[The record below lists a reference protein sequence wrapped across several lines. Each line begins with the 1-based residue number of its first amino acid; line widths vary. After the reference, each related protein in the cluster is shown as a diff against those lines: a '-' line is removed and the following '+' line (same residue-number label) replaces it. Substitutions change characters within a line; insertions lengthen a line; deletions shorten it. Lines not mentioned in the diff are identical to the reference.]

1 MFQELVQKYKDK
13 SYDELGKKHLDEL
26 YEYLPK
32 IKAEEI
38 TSVEDGKNY
47 IELLKKFRE
56 AVAENDKFHGKN
68 YSQLLKSVLSVG
80 EDGLYSNNLRFIFE
94 LIQNVDDCDYE
105 KTDFCCLDMKFDFY
119 RDQII
124 LTYNEKGFT
133 PFNVFAITG
142 IAEAAKNI
150 SSTKNEI
157 GEKGIGFKSVFG
169 VAKKVWIKSGFFS
182 FELSKNNFTVPIYHS
197 ANHFKGTQ
205 MVLYVPNKAE
215 EIYEEIK
222 EQYCKQEA
230 LFSKNPILFL
240 NKLTSLKIYNNSS
253 ENLEFHV
260 SRSEMEC
267 SNNISIERNVKISLK
282 LHSTENSLEREIYCS
297 RYSYPVIFTRKA
309 CKSRYGEDTL
319 VGNPNGKPMVLKAM
333 FLNPEYIS
341 KYSSEEKTGALY
353 SFLPTQLKLRVPI
366 VCHVPFK
373 LDASREFVDPQDNN
387 SWFKEASYHLSK
399 LLDNAYMDWRNIVKE
414 KIVYYLAG
422 YLFGIFK
429 SNNGKEDCLRK
440 QICFSGQH
448 YLDLPLFYTADGTF
462 HRANEIF
469 CFDSSEKITK
479 QETVWNFMKFQKYLF
494 TSPIPVEKFGI
505 VIEKDIKNRLFQKAL
520 ADEKLTAEILNYL
533 DSIGYPY
540 PREQIQEKSDFV
552 LTSNQVKIIFN
563 HEKLAEMLRSLQCEG
578 IKRNKIA
585 QIKVINTLQQSLYD
599 VLGDNFELN
608 ETPRQVE
615 KYMKFCHEK
624 CICLDIGENKY
635 LPCQNAL
642 ILSKQNCLDS
652 FTAFCHDIDPKDPF
666 VTRMRLREASEQ
678 LNNYEADTL
687 ISVSDYIHNL
697 RNVRK
702 IIKDSLGNNGYKNYI
717 DLILRAGTDKERFIH
732 ELLQNADDCN
742 YPPNVT
748 PTFHLSYEKGKV
760 ITQYNEIGFSRADI
774 RSITAIGESTK
785 HKIVNGQLSPIGEKG
800 IGFKTI
806 FAVTSEVK
814 IYSGEFAFSLTD
826 REPTIPKPLNEDE
839 TNSFEGTKME
849 MTIKNKTALFSYNEK
864 TILELC
870 ICLRKLKK
878 LTIGSHEIT
887 IEDTDT
893 QRTITID
900 TRQYIFKRFIHTFT
914 IKDENAIAE
923 RQAGNRAV
931 LPEQRIICFVPEKNA
946 QKEYFLYNGL
956 PTKHKMNIP
965 LVIDAPFALTTS
977 REEIETGFSTWN
989 DIIRKE
995 LYSALLKVM
1004 INLKVIERA
1013 KIFRFIRFV
1022 PRRYGQKLVYVNEM
1036 SDCSYLNEYNFL
1048 DDLRSCQI
1056 IPTFSKNVFSIQK
1069 NKNAYCFPDFVHI
1082 LIGMLTTSEYEKIT
1096 AYEIID
1102 IPNSDDFKS
1111 TLNALK
1117 CETADFNRVFR
1128 IIMNYAEKYID
1139 KNEFSKK
1146 LYEYLNDK
1154 DTSIPDEY
1162 KQQLKKLAIIPVYGT
1177 TPGNTKYISWADDS
1191 IFVKRGVT
1199 TSKTDYYILREDLL
1213 PKSVCE
1219 KIFDVYVNEMN
1230 ETEEHN
1236 RYNKKL
1242 EKLINGSNM
1251 ERIYSRLLD
1260 EYNSG
1265 ALQKNNSL
1273 PILLALK
1280 EKIPLKNQLDEIDD
1294 TMMFLC
1300 DQPVGYFSVK
1310 ILQRLIVN
1318 KECEGLAKYIK
1329 CQELKNIHY
1338 EDVDYYE
1345 SLTADDIEQLNNSY
1359 FVNSEEILRKFYYNG
1374 LISDELLPDELG
1386 YLKFISLNDY
1396 DKNYTFP
1403 EEPVLDRNRLISHV
1417 RKSYNDK
1424 RKIVSVKVERTVKKG
1439 QNPDGSTFEL
1449 INEDTRKGAMRI
1461 YTPEGTKNY
1470 CFCQICQQINSNE
1483 LIEVNNLELEP
1494 EYYVP
1499 QLRVALCLN
1508 CSKYFKSL
1516 RANDYKREKYIE
1528 AIKNADIQEQGKI
1541 SIPIDQN
1548 KTLTFTA
1555 THLAEIQEIL
1565 KLKQS

>member
-1 MFQELVQKYKDK
+1 MFQELVQKYEDK

-26 YEYLPK
+26 YGYLPK

-38 TSVEDGKNY
+38 TSVEDGKSY

-282 LHSTENSLEREIYCS
+282 LHSTENSFEREIYCS

-624 CICLDIGENKY
+624 CICLDIGENSF
-635 LPCQNAL
+635 
-642 ILSKQNCLDS
+642 LS
-652 FTAFCHDIDPKDPF
+652 
-666 VTRMRLREASEQ
+666 
-678 LNNYEADTL
+678 
-687 ISVSDYIHNL
+687 
-697 RNVRK
+697 
-702 IIKDSLGNNGYKNYI
+702 
-717 DLILRAGTDKERFIH
+717 
-732 ELLQNADDCN
+732 
-742 YPPNVT
+742 
-748 PTFHLSYEKGKV
+748 
-760 ITQYNEIGFSRADI
+760 
-774 RSITAIGESTK
+774 
-785 HKIVNGQLSPIGEKG
+785 
-800 IGFKTI
+800 
-806 FAVTSEVK
+806 
-814 IYSGEFAFSLTD
+814 
-826 REPTIPKPLNEDE
+826 
-839 TNSFEGTKME
+839 
-849 MTIKNKTALFSYNEK
+849 
-864 TILELC
+864 
-870 ICLRKLKK
+870 
-878 LTIGSHEIT
+878 
-887 IEDTDT
+887 
-893 QRTITID
+893 
-900 TRQYIFKRFIHTFT
+900 
-914 IKDENAIAE
+914 
-923 RQAGNRAV
+923 
-931 LPEQRIICFVPEKNA
+931 
-946 QKEYFLYNGL
+946 
-956 PTKHKMNIP
+956 
-965 LVIDAPFALTTS
+965 
-977 REEIETGFSTWN
+977 
-989 DIIRKE
+989 
-995 LYSALLKVM
+995 
-1004 INLKVIERA
+1004 
-1013 KIFRFIRFV
+1013 
-1022 PRRYGQKLVYVNEM
+1022 
-1036 SDCSYLNEYNFL
+1036 
-1048 DDLRSCQI
+1048 
-1056 IPTFSKNVFSIQK
+1056 
-1069 NKNAYCFPDFVHI
+1069 
-1082 LIGMLTTSEYEKIT
+1082 
-1096 AYEIID
+1096 
-1102 IPNSDDFKS
+1102 
-1111 TLNALK
+1111 
-1117 CETADFNRVFR
+1117 
-1128 IIMNYAEKYID
+1128 
-1139 KNEFSKK
+1139 
-1146 LYEYLNDK
+1146 
-1154 DTSIPDEY
+1154 
-1162 KQQLKKLAIIPVYGT
+1162 
-1177 TPGNTKYISWADDS
+1177 
-1191 IFVKRGVT
+1191 
-1199 TSKTDYYILREDLL
+1199 
-1213 PKSVCE
+1213 
-1219 KIFDVYVNEMN
+1219 
-1230 ETEEHN
+1230 
-1236 RYNKKL
+1236 
-1242 EKLINGSNM
+1242 
-1251 ERIYSRLLD
+1251 
-1260 EYNSG
+1260 
-1265 ALQKNNSL
+1265 
-1273 PILLALK
+1273 
-1280 EKIPLKNQLDEIDD
+1280 
-1294 TMMFLC
+1294 
-1300 DQPVGYFSVK
+1300 
-1310 ILQRLIVN
+1310 
-1318 KECEGLAKYIK
+1318 
-1329 CQELKNIHY
+1329 
-1338 EDVDYYE
+1338 
-1345 SLTADDIEQLNNSY
+1345 
-1359 FVNSEEILRKFYYNG
+1359 
-1374 LISDELLPDELG
+1374 
-1386 YLKFISLNDY
+1386 
-1396 DKNYTFP
+1396 
-1403 EEPVLDRNRLISHV
+1403 
-1417 RKSYNDK
+1417 
-1424 RKIVSVKVERTVKKG
+1424 
-1439 QNPDGSTFEL
+1439 
-1449 INEDTRKGAMRI
+1449 
-1461 YTPEGTKNY
+1461 
-1470 CFCQICQQINSNE
+1470 
-1483 LIEVNNLELEP
+1483 
-1494 EYYVP
+1494 
-1499 QLRVALCLN
+1499 
-1508 CSKYFKSL
+1508 
-1516 RANDYKREKYIE
+1516 
-1528 AIKNADIQEQGKI
+1528 
-1541 SIPIDQN
+1541 
-1548 KTLTFTA
+1548 
-1555 THLAEIQEIL
+1555 
-1565 KLKQS
+1565 

>member
-1 MFQELVQKYKDK
+1 M
-13 SYDELGKKHLDEL
+13 
-26 YEYLPK
+26 
-32 IKAEEI
+32 
-38 TSVEDGKNY
+38 
-47 IELLKKFRE
+47 
-56 AVAENDKFHGKN
+56 
-68 YSQLLKSVLSVG
+68 
-80 EDGLYSNNLRFIFE
+80 
-94 LIQNVDDCDYE
+94 
-105 KTDFCCLDMKFDFY
+105 
-119 RDQII
+119 
-124 LTYNEKGFT
+124 
-133 PFNVFAITG
+133 
-142 IAEAAKNI
+142 
-150 SSTKNEI
+150 
-157 GEKGIGFKSVFG
+157 
-169 VAKKVWIKSGFFS
+169 
-182 FELSKNNFTVPIYHS
+182 
-197 ANHFKGTQ
+197 
-205 MVLYVPNKAE
+205 
-215 EIYEEIK
+215 
-222 EQYCKQEA
+222 
-230 LFSKNPILFL
+230 
-240 NKLTSLKIYNNSS
+240 KIYNNSS

-678 LNNYEADTL
+678 LNNYEADTS
-687 ISVSDYIHNL
+687 ISVSEYIHNL
-697 RNVRK
+697 RKFRQ

-839 TNSFEGTKME
+839 TN
-849 MTIKNKTALFSYNEK
+849 
-864 TILELC
+864 
-870 ICLRKLKK
+870 
-878 LTIGSHEIT
+878 
-887 IEDTDT
+887 
-893 QRTITID
+893 
-900 TRQYIFKRFIHTFT
+900 
-914 IKDENAIAE
+914 
-923 RQAGNRAV
+923 
-931 LPEQRIICFVPEKNA
+931 
-946 QKEYFLYNGL
+946 
-956 PTKHKMNIP
+956 
-965 LVIDAPFALTTS
+965 
-977 REEIETGFSTWN
+977 
-989 DIIRKE
+989 
-995 LYSALLKVM
+995 
-1004 INLKVIERA
+1004 
-1013 KIFRFIRFV
+1013 
-1022 PRRYGQKLVYVNEM
+1022 
-1036 SDCSYLNEYNFL
+1036 
-1048 DDLRSCQI
+1048 
-1056 IPTFSKNVFSIQK
+1056 
-1069 NKNAYCFPDFVHI
+1069 
-1082 LIGMLTTSEYEKIT
+1082 
-1096 AYEIID
+1096 
-1102 IPNSDDFKS
+1102 
-1111 TLNALK
+1111 
-1117 CETADFNRVFR
+1117 
-1128 IIMNYAEKYID
+1128 
-1139 KNEFSKK
+1139 
-1146 LYEYLNDK
+1146 
-1154 DTSIPDEY
+1154 
-1162 KQQLKKLAIIPVYGT
+1162 
-1177 TPGNTKYISWADDS
+1177 
-1191 IFVKRGVT
+1191 
-1199 TSKTDYYILREDLL
+1199 
-1213 PKSVCE
+1213 
-1219 KIFDVYVNEMN
+1219 
-1230 ETEEHN
+1230 
-1236 RYNKKL
+1236 
-1242 EKLINGSNM
+1242 
-1251 ERIYSRLLD
+1251 
-1260 EYNSG
+1260 
-1265 ALQKNNSL
+1265 
-1273 PILLALK
+1273 
-1280 EKIPLKNQLDEIDD
+1280 
-1294 TMMFLC
+1294 
-1300 DQPVGYFSVK
+1300 
-1310 ILQRLIVN
+1310 
-1318 KECEGLAKYIK
+1318 
-1329 CQELKNIHY
+1329 
-1338 EDVDYYE
+1338 
-1345 SLTADDIEQLNNSY
+1345 
-1359 FVNSEEILRKFYYNG
+1359 
-1374 LISDELLPDELG
+1374 
-1386 YLKFISLNDY
+1386 
-1396 DKNYTFP
+1396 
-1403 EEPVLDRNRLISHV
+1403 
-1417 RKSYNDK
+1417 
-1424 RKIVSVKVERTVKKG
+1424 
-1439 QNPDGSTFEL
+1439 
-1449 INEDTRKGAMRI
+1449 
-1461 YTPEGTKNY
+1461 
-1470 CFCQICQQINSNE
+1470 
-1483 LIEVNNLELEP
+1483 
-1494 EYYVP
+1494 
-1499 QLRVALCLN
+1499 
-1508 CSKYFKSL
+1508 
-1516 RANDYKREKYIE
+1516 
-1528 AIKNADIQEQGKI
+1528 
-1541 SIPIDQN
+1541 
-1548 KTLTFTA
+1548 
-1555 THLAEIQEIL
+1555 
-1565 KLKQS
+1565 

>member
-1 MFQELVQKYKDK
+1 MPYMHELW
-13 SYDELGKKHLDEL
+13 
-26 YEYLPK
+26 EYLPK

-38 TSVEDGKNY
+38 NSVEDGKNY
-47 IELLKKFRE
+47 IELLKKFRQ
-56 AVAENDKFHGKN
+56 ADAENYKFHGRKF
-68 YSQLLKSVLSVG
+68 SQFLQRDLIVG
-80 EDGLYSNNLRFIFE
+80 ESGIYSDSLRFIFE

-105 KTDFCCLDMKFDFY
+105 KADDCYLDMRFDFNQ
-119 RDQII
+119 DQII

-133 PFNVFAITG
+133 PNDVFSITE
-142 IAEAAKNI
+142 IAGGSKNT
-150 SSTKNEI
+150 SPDKNQI

-169 VAKKVWIKSGFFS
+169 VAEKVWIKSGFFS
-182 FELSKNNFTVPIYHS
+182 FELSKNNFTIPIYHP
-197 ANHFKGTQ
+197 ANYFKGTQ
-205 MVLYVPNKAE
+205 IVLYVPNKAK
-215 EIYEEIK
+215 EIYQEIK
-222 EQYCKQEA
+222 ERYCKKET

-240 NKLTSLKIYNNSS
+240 NKLTSLKIYYDVWRSM
-253 ENLEFHV
+253 EFKV
-260 SRSEMEC
+260 SRSEMNF
-267 SNNISIERNVKISLK
+267 SSGISIERDVKISVS
-282 LHSTENSLEREIYCS
+282 LHNYDSNTLEVNEEHEIRCS
-297 RYSYPVIFTRKA
+297 RYSYSVVFSKEA
-309 CKSRYGEDTL
+309 YLSRYGEDTK
-319 VGNPNGKPMVLKAM
+319 NEYQNGKTMILSVIFPNRENIEDVGK
-333 FLNPEYIS
+333 
-341 KYSSEEKTGALY
+341 GALY
-353 SFLPTQLKLRVPI
+353 SFLPTQLKFTVPI
-366 VCHVPFK
+366 VCHVPFN
-373 LDASREFVDPQDNN
+373 LDNSREFVDSQGENL
-387 SWFKEASYHLSK
+387 WFQEAKRYFCELMDK
-399 LLDNAYMDWRNIVKE
+399 AYTDYREIVKE
-414 KIVYYLAG
+414 DIVYYIPG
-422 YLFGIFK
+422 YRESLFAP
-429 SNNGKEDCLRK
+429 NNGEEKCLKK
-440 QICFSGQH
+440 QECFSGSH
-448 YLDLPLFYTADGTF
+448 YLNLPLFYTADGTF

-469 CFDSSEKITK
+469 CFDTNECITEQEK
-479 QETVWNFMKFQKYLF
+479 VWDFMKFQKYLF
-494 TSPIPVEKFGI
+494 ISPISVKNFGI
-505 VIEKDIKNRLFQKAL
+505 FIEKDIKNRLFQKAF
-520 ADEKLTAEILNYL
+520 ANEKLTAEILNYL

-540 PREQIQEKSDFV
+540 PREQIQEKTDFV
-552 LTSNQVKIIFN
+552 LTSNQVKIIFK
-563 HEKLAEMLRSLQCEG
+563 HEKLAETLRSLQCEN
-578 IKRNKIA
+578 IKKNDIA
-585 QIKVINTLQQSLYD
+585 QIKVIDTAQKSLYG
-599 VLGDNFELN
+599 VLGDNFELS
-608 ETPRQVE
+608 ETPKKVE
-615 KYMKFCHEK
+615 KYMKNCNER

-1470 CFCQICQQINSNE
+1470 CFCQMCQRLNPNE
-1483 LIEVNNLELEP
+1483 LVEVNNLELEP

-1499 QLRVALCLN
+1499 KLRVALCLN
-1508 CSKYFKSL
+1508 CSKYFKFL
-1516 RANDYKREKYIE
+1516 RANDYKTPVSK
-1528 AIKNADIQEQGKI
+1528 
-1541 SIPIDQN
+1541 
-1548 KTLTFTA
+1548 F
-1555 THLAEIQEIL
+1555 
-1565 KLKQS
+1565 